1 MKVLSLADQPLHQ
14 LDYAVSTPRGPDL
27 RTLPFLVVTVDA
39 LPAGLE
45 ALVLTSDLQ
54 GRADFSRPD
63 ELAGLAVAEELELLA
78 DDGTLP
84 PPERI
89 GILLGGDLFAHPPG
103 SKLGGFGDVREV
115 WRAFADRFAWVVG
128 VAGNHDDF
136 GGKREARRFVQGS
149 NWTVL
154 DLEGSELVAEYDG
167 LRIAGVGGILGRPEK
182 PHRRSEEDFEAAV
195 DRALATRPDLL
206 ITHQHPAGLD
216 ARQSGSEGLAR
227 ALQRFAGVSAFGH
240 KHVPE
245 ALHRLHPEGASLA
258 MDGRLFVLTRPA
270 D

>member
-1 MKVLSLADQPLHQ
+1 MKVLALADVLLHEF
-14 LDYAVSTPRGPDL
+14 DYAVSTPRGPDL
-27 RTLPFLVVTVDA
+27 RTLPFLAATVDA
-39 LPAGLE
+39 LPDGLD

-63 ELAGLAVAEELELLA
+63 ELAGIAVAEELERLA
-78 DDGTLP
+78 DDGVLP

-89 GILLGGDLFAHPPG
+89 GVLLGGDLFAHPPG

-136 GGKREARRFVQGS
+136 GGKREARRFAEGG

-154 DLEGSELVAEYDG
+154 DLEGSPLVAEFDG

-182 PHRRSEEDFEAAV
+182 PHRRSEEDFDAAI
-195 DRALATRPDLL
+195 DRALATGPDLL

-216 ARQSGSEGLAR
+216 ARPSGSEGLAR
-227 ALQRFAGVSAFGH
+227 ALQRFAGISAFGH

-245 ALHRLHPEGASLA
+245 PLHRLHPEGSGLA
-258 MDGRLFVLTRPA
+258 TDGRLFVLRA
-270 D
+270 SSD